1 MRTAAACRRTLEQ
14 RGRGTPQGS
23 AVSPVLANL
32 FMHYAFDLWLAREF
46 PTVRFERY
54 CDDAVVHCGSERQAL
69 AVKAALADR
78 LAQVGLTLH
87 PDKTKIVY
95 CRDGKRRGAYPQTSF
110 TFLGYTFRARTATDR
125 WGRRFTSFLPA
136 VSPLALKAMGW
147 RSVGGGCTYVPGL
160 TSPGS
165 RSRSTRSCAAG

>member
-1 MRTAAACRRTLEQ
+1 MGRAVRASLAVRTAAACRRTLEQ

-78 LAQVGLTLH
+78 LAQVGLTPFIRTRPRLC
-87 PDKTKIVY
+87 TAEMGSGAGLI
-95 CRDGKRRGAYPQTSF
+95 RR
-110 TFLGYTFRARTATDR
+110 R
-125 WGRRFTSFLPA
+125 
-136 VSPLALKAMGW
+136 
-147 RSVGGGCTYVPGL
+147 
-160 TSPGS
+160 
-165 RSRSTRSCAAG
+165 RSRSSATPSGREPRPIGGGDASPRFSQRSARWP